1 MQSLRAALMHGPIPF
16 EQFMEIALYG
26 GGGFFRG
33 NTIRSV
39 SDGDFLT
46 SPEVSPLFGTTVA
59 EFVRQEHGRLGEPF
73 LLVDV
78 GAGSGSLLRS
88 LLAECPVE
96 AWAVE
101 VSPPARGSLTRLLP
115 AGRVVTSLA
124 ELPSPLRGV
133 VIANELI
140 DNLPMA
146 LAQKND
152 GEWRERWVGLEGDT
166 FVMVDADPRPAVLD
180 WLNRFAGPVAK
191 GGWVEV
197 QSQAQAWLSELMS
210 RLIEG
215 SVVIVDY
222 GELAENLSHRREA
235 GTLRTYRGHHLGP
248 DPLLEPGTTDITADV
263 NFTALIATSEESGWT
278 TELFRQDDFLRKY
291 GLDER
296 LAELRSREV
305 MAVDAKEKLTLRSE
319 RIGGETLLH
328 ERGLGDFRVLVIRK
342 GR

>member
-1 MQSLRAALMHGPIPF
+1 MLSLRAALAHGPIPF
-16 EQFMEIALYG
+16 ERFMEIALYG
-26 GGGFFRG
+26 EGGFFCG
-33 NTIRSV
+33 NAIRSV
-39 SDGDFLT
+39 RDGDFLT
-46 SPEVSPLFGTTVA
+46 SPEVSPLFGTALA
-59 EFVRQEHGRLGEPF
+59 EFVRQDHRRLGEPF
-73 LLVDV
+73 QLVDV

-88 LLAECPVE
+88 LLAAYPVE

-101 VSPPARGSLTRLLP
+101 VSPPARDSLARLLP
-115 AGRVVTSLA
+115 TGRVVTSLA

-146 LAQKND
+146 LAQKQ
-152 GEWRERWVGLEGDT
+152 GGGWRERWVGLEGDA
-166 FVMVDADPRPAVLD
+166 FVMVDADPRPEVLD
-180 WLNRFAGPVAK
+180 WLKRFAGPVAE

-197 QSQAQAWLSELMS
+197 QRQAQTWLSALLR

-222 GELAENLSHRREA
+222 GDLDENLSHRRET
-235 GTLRTYRGHHLGP
+235 GTLRTYRSHHLGP

-263 NFTALIATSEESGWT
+263 NFTALIATAEASGWT
-278 TELFRQDDFLRKY
+278 TELDRQDDFLRKY
-291 GLDER
+291 GLGER
-296 LAELRSREV
+296 LAELRSREM
-305 MAVDAKEKLTLRSE
+305 MAVDATEKLKLRSE

>member
-1 MQSLRAALMHGPIPF
+1 MQRLRAALAHGPISF
-16 EQFMEIALYG
+16 ERFMEIALYG
-26 GGGFFRG
+26 EGGFFRG
-33 NTIRSV
+33 DTIRSV

-46 SPEVSPLFGTTVA
+46 SPEVSSLFGVTLA
-59 EFVRQEHGRLGEPF
+59 EFVRQEHRRLGEPF
-73 LLVDV
+73 RLVDV

-88 LLAECPVE
+88 LLAEYPVE

-101 VSPPARGSLTRLLP
+101 VSPPARARLVRLVP
-115 AGRVVTSLA
+115 ADRVVSSLA

-133 VIANELI
+133 VVANELI

-146 LAQKND
+146 LAQKMD
-152 GEWRERWVGLEGDT
+152 GRWRERWVGLEGDT
-166 FVMVDADPRPAVLD
+166 FVMVDADPRPEVLD
-180 WLNRFAGPVAK
+180 WLHRFAGPVAE

-197 QSQAQAWLSELMS
+197 QSHAQAWLSELLG

-263 NFTALIATSEESGWT
+263 NFTALIATAEAGGWT
-278 TELFRQDDFLRKY
+278 TELLRQDEFLRHH
-291 GLDER
+291 GLGEQLAALR
-296 LAELRSREV
+296 QAELV
-305 MAVDAKEKLTLRSE
+305 AAGTTKQLKLRSE
-319 RIGGETLLH
+319 RLAGETLLH
-328 ERGLGDFRVLVIRK
+328 ERGLGDFRVLVVRN
-342 GR
+342 G

>member
-1 MQSLRAALMHGPIPF
+1 MQSLRAALAHGPISF
-16 EQFMEIALYG
+16 ERFMEIALYG
-26 GGGFFRG
+26 EGGFFRG
-33 NTIRSV
+33 ETIRSV

-46 SPEVSPLFGTTVA
+46 SPEVSSLFGVTLA
-59 EFVRQEHGRLGEPF
+59 EFVRQEHRRLGEPF
-73 LLVDV
+73 RLVDV

-88 LLAECPVE
+88 LLAEYPVE

-101 VSPPARGSLTRLLP
+101 VSPPARARLVRLVP
-115 AGRVVTSLA
+115 ADRVVSSLA

-133 VIANELI
+133 VVANELI

-146 LAQKND
+146 LAQKMD
-152 GEWRERWVGLEGDT
+152 GRWRERWVGLEGDT
-166 FVMVDADPRPAVLD
+166 FVMVDADPRPEVLD
-180 WLNRFAGPVAK
+180 WLHRFAGPVAE

-197 QSQAQAWLSELMS
+197 QSHAQAWLSELLG

-263 NFTALIATSEESGWT
+263 NFTALIATAEAGGWT
-278 TELFRQDDFLRKY
+278 TELLRQDEFLRHH
-291 GLDER
+291 GLGEQ
-296 LAELRSREV
+296 LAELRQAELV
-305 MAVDAKEKLTLRSE
+305 AAGTTKQLKLRSE
-319 RIGGETLLH
+319 RLAGETLLH
-328 ERGLGDFRVLVIRK
+328 ERGLGDFRVLVVRN
-342 GR
+342 G